1 VRRIHVPDVSVIV
14 PTRDRRAR
22 LGLTLQSVLWQ
33 RSVDLEIVVVDD
45 GSSDRTSEMI
55 ARMRDQR
62 IRLVRNPVPLGEG
75 GARNRGVEHAAAP
88 WIAFLDDDD
97 LWAPDKLR
105 RQLDAVRRAG
115 AGWVYAGDVV
125 IDDDLEILHG
135 ARPPPPRQVMR
146 DLMRHNAVPAGAS
159 NVLVDASLLARVGP
173 FDPELHRTTD
183 WDMWLRL
190 ARVGPPTWVPL
201 PLVANCAHPASIS
214 RDMEMLFAE
223 LPLIAERHG
232 VRVDRARHYRWAAWN
247 SLLEQRRSQAL
258 RYYAKAI
265 AVGDAVSIVR
275 ALSAIVLPQYARRRT
290 AASPAATER
299 DPWLRQAGTWLDA
312 LSALRRDPDLPP
324 TDPPSP

>member
-1 VRRIHVPDVSVIV
+1 MPDVSVIV
-14 PTRDRRAR
+14 PTRDRYAR
-22 LGLTLQSVLWQ
+22 LGLTLHSVLWQ
-33 RSVDLEIVVVDD
+33 RGVDLEIVVVDD
-45 GSSDRTSEMI
+45 GSSDRTAEMVSQ
-55 ARMRDQR
+55 MRDPR
-62 IRLVRNPVPLGEG
+62 IRLVRNAVPLGEG
-75 GARNRGVEHAAAP
+75 GARNRGIEHASAP
-88 WIAFLDDDD
+88 WVAFLDDDD
-97 LWAPDKLR
+97 LWAPDKVR

-115 AGWVYAGDVV
+115 LGWVYAGDVL

-135 ARPPPPRQVMR
+135 ARPPPPGQVVR

-159 NVLVDASLLARVGP
+159 NVLVDAALLARVGP

-214 RDMEMLFAE
+214 RDMDMLFAE

-232 VRVDRARHYRWAAWN
+232 VRVDRARHFRWAAWN

-258 RYYAKAI
+258 RYYAQAI
-265 AVGDAVSIVR
+265 AAGDVGSIVR
-275 ALSAIVLPQYARRRT
+275 ALFALLLPGYARRRA
-290 AASPAATER
+290 AASRGVAER
-299 DPWLRQAGTWLDA
+299 DPWLRQARTWLDA
-312 LSALRRDPDLPP
+312 LSALRRDRVLPL